1 LVTAC
6 NKEGAAF
13 RALPD
18 CSSASSRDGK
28 VFLTAINNKEVC
40 ALQAFGT
47 AGRDN
52 EFYRAR
58 GWVEDNM
65 DRRDREL
72 LNRQMSHFPPA
83 RRRDGIMIMA
93 IVGVFLVGL
102 TTGGL
107 LFPFGSNPST
117 PTGSDSGKTALAFF
131 LNGTGDTT
139 RQ

>member
-1 LVTAC
+1 MFVLQSV
-6 NKEGAAF
+6 K
-13 RALPD
+13 RSL
-18 CSSASSRDGK
+18 CSTS
-28 VFLTAINNKEVC
+28 L
-40 ALQAFGT
+40 GT

-52 EFYRAR
+52 EYYWVR

-65 DRRDREL
+65 NRRDREL
-72 LNRQMSHFPPA
+72 LNRQMSHFQHAP
-83 RRRDGIMIMA
+83 RRDGIMIMA

-107 LFPFGSNPST
+107 LFSFGSSPRT
-117 PTGSDSGKTALAFF
+117 PTGAGSGKTALAFF